1 MRSNI
6 DAFIEATLRI
16 NDAVELKRCFED
28 FLGKLGFDAVAYHI
42 LVEGFRSVSLD
53 KGFRISTFPEDYIQ
67 YYIDHRVFEFDPVME
82 EARKHGGPILWPDV
96 ADKPDL
102 TKAQKEFFDKARSF
116 GLVSGAAFSIYGRPG
131 EIAYFSLG
139 STQQD
144 VNFSRAELLE
154 LQAICQ
160 QMHLRFSELTRAENG
175 KRKLSKRETEVLELI
190 AQGKS
195 NSVIG
200 DILGVSP
207 NTVDTLV
214 RRCFDK
220 LGVTSRVEAALAGVA
235 MGIIL
240 P

>member
-16 NDAVELKRCFED
+16 NDAVELKRFFED
-28 FLGKLGFDAVAYHI
+28 FLGRLGLDVVAYHI
-42 LVEGFRSVSLD
+42 LVEGFKSVPLH
-53 KGFRISTFPEDYIQ
+53 KGFRISTFPENYVR
-67 YYIDHRVFEFDPVME
+67 YYLDKRCFEFDPVME
-82 EARKHGGPILWPDV
+82 EARKRGGPIVWRDIV
-96 ADKPDL
+96 AKPDL
-102 TKAQKEFFDKARSF
+102 TPPQRAFFDNARDF
-116 GLVSGAAFSIYGRPG
+116 GLKDGAAFSIYGRPG

-139 STQQD
+139 STRHEIE
-144 VNFSRAELLE
+144 FSRTELLE

-160 QMHLRFSELTRAENG
+160 QMHLRFSELTRIHG
-175 KRKLSKRETEVLELI
+175 SGRKLSKRETEVLELI

-195 NSVIG
+195 NNVIG
-200 DILGVSP
+200 VTLGVSP

>member
-6 DAFIEATLRI
+6 DAFIETTLRI
-16 NDAVELKRCFED
+16 NDAIELKRYFEK
-28 FLGKLGFDAVAYHI
+28 FLGELDFDVVAYHV
-42 LVEGFRSVSLD
+42 LVEGFKSVPLS
-53 KGFRISTFPEDYIQ
+53 KGFRLSTFPEDYIR
-67 YYIDHRVFEFDPVME
+67 YYIDHKCFEYDPIME
-82 EARKHGGPILWPDV
+82 EARKYGGPILLSDV
-96 ADKPDL
+96 ANKPDL
-102 TKAQKEFFDKARSF
+102 TDEQKALFVKARENN
-116 GLVSGAAFSIYGRPG
+116 VATGAAFSIYGRPG
-131 EIAYFSLG
+131 EISYFCVC
-139 STQQD
+139 STQQP
-144 VNFSRAELLE
+144 VEFSRAQLLE

-160 QMHLRFSELTRAENG
+160 QMHLRFSELTRVDSG
-175 KRKLSKRETEVLELI
+175 GRKLSKRETEVLELI

-195 NSVIG
+195 NNVIG
-200 DILGVSP
+200 SMLGVSP

>member
-6 DAFIEATLRI
+6 DSFIEATLRI
-16 NDAVELKRCFED
+16 NDVVELKRYFES
-28 FLGKLGFDAVAYHI
+28 FLADLGFNIVFYTV
-42 LVEGFRSVSLD
+42 LVEGFKSVPLH
-53 KGFRISTFPEDYIQ
+53 KGFRISTFPEGYIR
-67 YYIDHRVFEFDPVME
+67 YFLDHKCFNFDPIME
-82 EARKHGGPILWPDV
+82 EARHRGGPILWAEV
-96 ADKPDL
+96 AARPDL
-102 TKAQKEFFDKARSF
+102 TDEQKAMFEAARAHN
-116 GLVSGAAFSIYGRPG
+116 VITGAAFSIYGRPG
-131 EIAYFSLG
+131 EVAYFCMG
-139 STQQD
+139 STERETE
-144 VNFSRAELLE
+144 FTRAQLLE

-160 QMHLRFSELTRAENG
+160 QMHLRHSELTKVDSG
-175 KRKLSKRETEVLELI
+175 RKLSKRETQVLELI

-195 NSVIG
+195 NNLIS
-200 DILGVSP
+200 DALGVSP

>member
-6 DAFIEATLRI
+6 DSFIEATLGI
-16 NDAVELKRCFED
+16 NDVGRLKRYFES
-28 FLGKLGFDAVAYHI
+28 FLADLGYNIVNYHV
-42 LVEGFRSVSLD
+42 LVEGFKSVPLH
-53 KGFRISTFPEDYIQ
+53 KGFRLSTFPEGYIR
-67 YYIDHRVFEFDPVME
+67 YFIDHKCFEFDPIMD
-82 EARKHGGPILWPDV
+82 EARRRGGPILWSDIAARPN
-96 ADKPDL
+96 L
-102 TKAQKEFFDKARSF
+102 TAEQRAMFAAAREHK
-116 GLVSGAAFSIYGRPG
+116 VTTGAAFSIYGRPG
-131 EIAYFSLG
+131 EVAYFCVG
-139 STQQD
+139 STEREVD
-144 VNFSRAELLE
+144 FTRAQLLE

-160 QMHLRFSELTRAENG
+160 QMHLRYTELSGVDGR
-175 KRKLSKRETEVLELI
+175 RKLSRRETEVLELI

-195 NSVIG
+195 NPVISAT
-200 DILGVSP
+200 LGVSP

>member
-16 NDAVELKRCFED
+16 NDVGRLKRYFEAFIAD
-28 FLGKLGFDAVAYHI
+28 LGYNIVNYHV
-42 LVEGFRSVSLD
+42 LVEGFKSVPLH
-53 KGFRISTFPEDYIQ
+53 KGFRLSTFPEGYIR
-67 YYIDHRVFEFDPVME
+67 YFIDHKCFEFDPIMD
-82 EARKHGGPILWPDV
+82 EARKRGGPILWSDIAARPN
-96 ADKPDL
+96 L
-102 TKAQKEFFDKARSF
+102 TAEQQAMFAAAREYN
-116 GLVSGAAFSIYGRPG
+116 VTTGAAFSIYGRPG
-131 EIAYFSLG
+131 EVAYFCLG
-139 STQQD
+139 STERE
-144 VNFSRAELLE
+144 VEFTRAQLLE

-160 QMHLRFSELTRAENG
+160 QMHLRFHELTRDENG

-195 NSVIG
+195 NPVISAM
-200 DILGVSP
+200 LGVSP